1 MHSLFPAQHAAA
13 GPTAACAP
21 VQRPSAHTGA
31 CWLME
36 APAQIPSA
44 HLHMVYLHIYVYTHT
59 SIYIHV
65 YVYVYIHIYGV
76 TVLRLPAEDYKCN
89 FLLGAVHSLL
99 RLI

>member
-1 MHSLFPAQHAAA
+1 
-13 GPTAACAP
+13 
-21 VQRPSAHTGA
+21 
-31 CWLME
+31 ME

-59 SIYIHV
+59 STYIHV

-89 FLLGAVHSLL
+89 FLLGAVHSHTHMNVLL
-99 RLI
+99 KKIKLQTFTL